1 MNEIKRRMKM
11 MEDKQHAKEIIK
23 QFDGVIVNLENGIAK
38 TREKAKEA
46 LLRNDMN
53 SFRMFGRSMKY
64 YQNMKV
70 SIETI
75 KSPKSLGRDDKEYTV
90 VFDGTAREAAG
101 LYPRNVNVH
110 AALSLAGIGFDRT
123 HSRIISDPSVN
134 TNEHVICVK
143 GEGIDWTIHVT
154 AFAAGA
160 VSGKYVPYSACG
172 SLDRILGSGNVS
184 FV

>member
-1 MNEIKRRMKM
+1 M
-11 MEDKQHAKEIIK
+11 
-23 QFDGVIVNLENGIAK
+23 
-38 TREKAKEA
+38 
-46 LLRNDMN
+46 
-53 SFRMFGRSMKY
+53 
-64 YQNMKV
+64 
-70 SIETI
+70 
-75 KSPKSLGRDDKEYTV
+75 
-90 VFDGTAREAAG
+90 VFDGTAREATG

-134 TNEHVICVK
+134 TNEHVIRVK

-160 VSGKYVPYSACG
+160 VSGKYVPFSACG